1 MDHRGR
7 HALVTGGGTGIGL
20 DIARALAAAGAEVT
34 ITGRNLERL
43 QRVAEE
49 SPRLHPLQMNVDE
62 EASVRDGIA
71 AAAEARGP
79 VAICVANAGIAEAAP
94 FRHETLD
101 HWRQIMA
108 TNLDGVFLTFQAALS
123 TLGREDW
130 GRMVAISSIAGLVG
144 LKNAIAYTASK
155 HGVIGLV
162 HGLSEEYMGGRV
174 TFNAVCPGYVETPI
188 VERNAAEIAAR
199 QGISDDEARAYLARG
214 NRHKTL
220 LQTDEV
226 TGAVM
231 WLCSDA
237 ARSVNGQSIQ
247 IAGGQVT

>member
-71 AAAEARGP
+71 AAAETRGP

-199 QGISDDEARAYLARG
+199 QGISEDEARTYLARG

>member
-1 MDHRGR
+1 
-7 HALVTGGGTGIGL
+7 
-20 DIARALAAAGAEVT
+20 
-34 ITGRNLERL
+34 
-43 QRVAEE
+43 
-49 SPRLHPLQMNVDE
+49 MNVDE

-71 AAAEARGP
+71 AAAETRGP

-199 QGISDDEARAYLARG
+199 QGITEDEARAYLARG

-220 LQTDEV
+220 LQTDDV

>member
-1 MDHRGR
+1 MDHAGR

-20 DIARALAAAGAEVT
+20 SIARALASAGAEVT

-43 QRVAEE
+43 QAVAAE

-94 FRHETLD
+94 FRHETLS

-108 TNLDGVFLTFQAALS
+108 TNLDGVFLTFQAALA

-199 QGISDDEARAYLARG
+199 QGITEEEARAYLARG